1 MVLYS
6 KSRTRVTISYENYGK
21 RYGIKMNHKTE
32 IEKTSVISSFY
43 NKIPDLILLK
53 SLALILR

>member
-6 KSRTRVTISYENYGK
+6 KSRIWVTISYENYGK
-21 RYGIKMNHKTE
+21 RYGVKMNHKTE
-32 IEKTSVISSFY
+32 TEKTSLISSFY
-43 NKIPDLILLK
+43 NKIRGLILLK